1 MLILSRN
8 IGQKIRINDDITIIV
23 VGFQGNKVRV
33 GIEAPKDMIVDRE
46 EIHKRRIDGQKSR
59 DNGCS
64 HQFLHTGFLN
74 EGTPQSR
81 CVLKCKICGVSH

>member
-8 IGQKIRINDDITIIV
+8 VGQKIRINDDITIIV

-46 EIHKRRIDGQKSR
+46 EIYHRR
-59 DNGCS
+59 
-64 HQFLHTGFLN
+64 LN
-74 EGTPQSR
+74 DRQGN
-81 CVLKCKICGVSH
+81 KND